1 MRIVQVSR
9 VLTDLIAYAEEVLR
23 APQLQMRAPAS
34 FLELSAEV
42 AHRHAQPA
50 EDVRVTRAAVIM
62 VTALDGFFADKDSS
76 WLMLAG
82 ATLPLLREEA
92 WQAAINEK
100 NARVLELAEG
110 SRR

>member
-1 MRIVQVSR
+1 MSRRKGLRGHRRGCAQGLGCLPPQYRLRWEALMRIVQVSR

-23 APQLQMRAPAS
+23 APQLQMRGPAA
-34 FLELSAEV
+34 FPGLSAEV

-76 WLMLAG
+76 WLML
-82 ATLPLLREEA
+82 
-92 WQAAINEK
+92 
-100 NARVLELAEG
+100 
-110 SRR
+110 